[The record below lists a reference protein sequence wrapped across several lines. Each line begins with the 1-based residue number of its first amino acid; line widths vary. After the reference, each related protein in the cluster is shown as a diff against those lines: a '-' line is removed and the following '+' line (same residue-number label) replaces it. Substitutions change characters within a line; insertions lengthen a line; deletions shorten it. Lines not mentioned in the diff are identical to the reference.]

1 MSIQLYLRER
11 SSVALDWL
19 ADTTLPAV
27 ELNVTLDL
35 ERSGVGRVAR
45 DANQYQPLLICSRA
59 VVDDL
64 GTDEGGM
71 AVEDLLRRGRRVGDG
86 PVVNRRLRDEAE
98 GRVRNPFPEDDVL
111 VTDVGLDLLLSLD
124 VEDLECATG

>member
-1 MSIQLYLRER
+1 MSVQLYLRER
-11 SSVALDWL
+11 SSVALNWL
-19 ADTTLPAV
+19 ANTTLPAV
-27 ELNVTLDL
+27 QLNVALDL
-35 ERSGVGRVAR
+35 ERGRVGRVAG

-59 VVDDL
+59 IVDDL
-64 GTDEGGM
+64 RTDEGGM

-86 PVVNRRLRDEAE
+86 PMVNRRLRDEAE

-111 VTDVGLDLLLSLD
+111 VTDVGLDFLLSLD